1 MLGRL
6 RNAGALTPDSW
17 TIGRRSPREMDGW
30 IGRQDVEVRSWQ
42 RPYGSLDA
50 NRPNPIGDDRLR
62 FQVPLLPR
70 CQVGEP
76 HRDLI
81 CLVEQD
87 FLCSSSRGARA
98 AAASVVWLDSA
109 HHSPVSSVLRWP

>member
-30 IGRQDVEVRSWQ
+30 IGRQVVEVRSWQ

-62 FQVPLLPR
+62 FQVPLLRR

-76 HRDLI
+76 HRDLA

-87 FLCSSSRGARA
+87 FLCSSFLLPRCPCR
-98 AAASVVWLDSA
+98 
-109 HHSPVSSVLRWP
+109 